1 MKPSQSMLN
10 TETTAREQYL
20 RKYVGVD
27 TDIDQYRSL
36 VFPNKIRELRK
47 QAHLPKLLT
56 LSAMIPN
63 IPYVRLSKIE
73 RGEVFAKAEELIRI
87 SQPLNVSPEKLL
99 IDIDSAEFDIAEW
112 AANLQD
118 WEAVDLEEDRFA
130 VHLAAA
136 IRARRESDDA
146 LSIAAIER
154 DYGIA
159 PVILSRLE
167 NAHKTFDRW
176 NTQTARAVCALLG
189 VSDVEALR
197 DHVADA
203 WATGMLDS
211 HLERIANPAIR
222 EAKTRE
228 RVAALHNSLVGK
240 EGASPAK
247 AVKAAP
253 PRRDPL
259 SVPAQAPVIPSPV
272 LSAIQAADIATV
284 RVLPVFGSP
293 LPDGLIERTATGDT
307 VEAPR
312 RAGPNAYGL
321 RVCRPTLGPALPGHA
336 VVVVDPDRFPAAGGI
351 AVLRETAGLLRLLI
365 ITADRQGRMIGYSL
379 NPDREVPLDAIDPA
393 HMATVISAVLE

>member
-1 MKPSQSMLN
+1 MKLTPPVL
-10 TETTAREQYL
+10 TADVTSPGRHKGQNC
-20 RKYVGVD
+20 VGD
-27 TDIDQYRSL
+27 SDIDQYRSI
-36 VFPNKIRELRK
+36 VFPNNIRELRK
-47 QAHLPKLLT
+47 EARFPKLLA
-56 LSAMIPN
+56 LSVTIPE

-73 RGEVFAKAEELIRI
+73 RGEVFAKVDELNRIAET
-87 SQPLNVSPEKLL
+87 LNVSPERLL
-99 IDIDSAEFDIAEW
+99 IDIDTPEFDIGDW

-118 WEAVDLEEDRFA
+118 WEGADPEEDRFA

-136 IRARRESDDA
+136 IRVRRESDNA

-176 NTQTARAVCALLG
+176 NAQTVRAVCSLLG
-189 VSDVEALR
+189 VSGVPALR
-197 DHVADA
+197 DYVSDA
-203 WATGMLDS
+203 WANGMLDS
-211 HLERIANPAIR
+211 HLKLIANPTIR

-228 RVAALHNSLVGK
+228 RVAALRNGLAGN
-240 EGASPAK
+240 EASVSSRAK
-247 AVKAAP
+247 TAPPHRSAAAAP
-253 PRRDPL
+253 
-259 SVPAQAPVIPSPV
+259 AQTQDRSSPVI
-272 LSAIQAADIATV
+272 SAIQAANTTTV

-307 VEAPR
+307 IEAPR

-336 VVVVDPDRFPAAGGI
+336 VVVVDPDRFPSAGGI

-365 ITADRQGRMIGYSL
+365 INADRQGRIIGYSL
-379 NPDREVPLDAIDPA
+379 NPDREVPLDAVDPA
-393 HMATVISAVLE
+393 DLATVVSAILE

>member
-1 MKPSQSMLN
+1 MITAEANSFEQSTRQN
-10 TETTAREQYL
+10 
-20 RKYVGVD
+20 GGPD
-27 TDIDQYRSL
+27 SDIDPYRSI

-47 QAHLPKLLT
+47 EAGFPKLLA
-56 LSAMIPN
+56 LSVVIPD

-73 RGEVFAKAEELIRI
+73 RGEVFAKAEELVRI
-87 SQPLNVSPEKLL
+87 SAALHVPPEQLL
-99 IDIDSAEFDIAEW
+99 IGADDPGFDIGDW
-112 AANLQD
+112 AANLLD
-118 WEAVDLEEDRFA
+118 WVGADPDEDRFA

-136 IRARRESDDA
+136 IRARRESDNA

-167 NAHKTFDRW
+167 NAYKTFDRW
-176 NTQTARAVCALLG
+176 NAQTVRAVCALFGLN
-189 VSDVEALR
+189 DVETLR
-197 DHVADA
+197 DYVADA
-203 WATGMLDS
+203 WANGMLDS
-211 HLERIANPAIR
+211 HLELIANPAIR

-228 RVAALHNSLVGK
+228 RVTALRNALAGGEVSAAGN
-240 EGASPAK
+240 AK
-247 AVKAAP
+247 TAP
-253 PRRDPL
+253 PRRDAAAL
-259 SVPAQAPVIPSPV
+259 SARAPDLPSPV
-272 LSAIQAADIATV
+272 FSAIQAADAAMV

-307 VEAPR
+307 IEAPR

-336 VVVVDPDRFPAAGGI
+336 VVVVDPDRFPSAGGI

-365 ITADRQGRMIGYSL
+365 VTVDRQGRMIGYSL

-393 HMATVISAVLE
+393 NMATVISAGLE